1 MPIKYSFTPR
11 ELINTYNRKVMTKV
25 AEVFESSPP
34 HLRGIVLE
42 DCGSWLVQEAWQ
54 DRTGFYMTIRLA
66 PLDKAREAVQE
77 EGTILRVFAGYSGW
91 SRGQLENELLRKTWV
106 THSPDEGMLDQKS
119 IPDMWRDL
127 ICSHGAVFNFLT
139 HTAQNLGNN

>member
-25 AEVFESSPP
+25 AEVFESSPC
-34 HLRGIVLE
+34 RDGIVLE

-66 PLDKAREAVQE
+66 PLDKHREAVQE
-77 EGTILRVFAGYSGW
+77 EGRVITRKFLDMFPDRTASGTFYEGQDGYLMG
-91 SRGQLENELLRKTWV
+91 EKV
-106 THSPDEGMLDQKS
+106 TVFVQTAAFS
-119 IPDMWRDL
+119 IAD
-127 ICSHGAVFNFLT
+127 
-139 HTAQNLGNN
+139 

>member
-25 AEVFESSPP
+25 AEVFESSPC
-34 HLRGIVLE
+34 RDGIVLE

-66 PLDKAREAVQE
+66 PLDKRREAVQE
-77 EGTILRVFAGYSGW
+77 EGRRIIGKFVDMFTGRKASGTTYEGQEGYLEGERVTVYVETS
-91 SRGQLENELLRKTWV
+91 S
-106 THSPDEGMLDQKS
+106 HSIGD
-119 IPDMWRDL
+119 
-127 ICSHGAVFNFLT
+127 
-139 HTAQNLGNN
+139 

>member
-25 AEVFESSPP
+25 AEVFEKSPC
-34 HLRGIVLE
+34 RDGIVLE

-66 PLDKAREAVQE
+66 PLDKHLEPVQE
-77 EGTILRVFAGYSGW
+77 EGRVITRKFLDMFPDRTSAGTFYE
-91 SRGQLENELLRKTWV
+91 GQDGYLEGEKV
-106 THSPDEGMLDQKS
+106 TVFVQTAAFS
-119 IPDMWRDL
+119 IGD
-127 ICSHGAVFNFLT
+127 
-139 HTAQNLGNN
+139 

>member
-25 AEVFESSPP
+25 AEVFESSPC
-34 HLRGIVLE
+34 RDGIVLE

-66 PLDKAREAVQE
+66 PLDKHREDVQE
-77 EGTILRVFAGYSGW
+77 EGRVITRKFLDMFPDRTASGTFYEGQDGY
-91 SRGQLENELLRKTWV
+91 LEGEKV
-106 THSPDEGMLDQKS
+106 TVFVQTAAYS
-119 IPDMWRDL
+119 IAD
-127 ICSHGAVFNFLT
+127 
-139 HTAQNLGNN
+139 